1 MQFFIN
7 IIINHYGNSLTHN
20 MYYVKIWFKHSWKR
34 LILELFTMA
43 IWLLMNGIDYKF
55 INLKLFFWKDGT
67 IVTFT
72 ITQKFTQELVPV
84 GILGLF
90 LCLCKSFESRVFSKK
105 IRVKWWYQVKLDLL
119 PFIDRVKRKREG
131 IRYEVHVQKL

>member
-1 MQFFIN
+1 
-7 IIINHYGNSLTHN
+7 
-20 MYYVKIWFKHSWKR
+20 
-34 LILELFTMA
+34 MA

-84 GILGLF
+84 GILGLS
-90 LCLCKSFESRVFSKK
+90 LCLCNAFESRVFSKK
-105 IRVKWWYQVKLDLL
+105 IRVK
-119 PFIDRVKRKREG
+119 
-131 IRYEVHVQKL
+131 